1 MSQYQLT
8 QTPQRDFVLAEFEQR
23 MARAQTMMREQ
34 QLDGVLLTTET
45 NVRYFSGYF
54 TQFWQSPTRPWFLL
68 LPATGKPIAVIPTIG
83 VVGMSNTWVDDVRT
97 WPSPFPADDGV
108 SLLNQTLAE
117 LPKRFGRLGM
127 TLGRETHLRMPQ
139 TQVQSLYASSGFELV
154 DVSREV
160 LHLRSIKSTAEID
173 RAAHVCSLASK
184 AFAQLPSFAR
194 VGMTEREVVAE
205 FRMELLRQGADHS
218 PFIVSSSGADGYD
231 DIIMGPTDRVIDEGN
246 LLIIDT
252 GTVWQGYFCDFDRNW
267 SFGDC
272 SQATK
277 DAYTTVYNATDAGF
291 AAAKPGNTTS
301 DLYRAMWPIM
311 HAGGA
316 LGNDVGRLGHGL
328 GSDLTEWPSNTAT
341 DDTVL
346 EVGMVMTLEPGMSY
360 ANGNGQVKQMVHEEN
375 IVITEDGAQ
384 WLSTRAAAQLPIL

>member
-1 MSQYQLT
+1 
-8 QTPQRDFVLAEFEQR
+8 
-23 MARAQTMMREQ
+23 
-34 QLDGVLLTTET
+34 
-45 NVRYFSGYF
+45 
-54 TQFWQSPTRPWFLL
+54 
-68 LPATGKPIAVIPTIG
+68 
-83 VVGMSNTWVDDVRT
+83 
-97 WPSPFPADDGV
+97 
-108 SLLNQTLAE
+108 
-117 LPKRFGRLGM
+117 
-127 TLGRETHLRMPQ
+127 
-139 TQVQSLYASSGFELV
+139 
-154 DVSREV
+154 V

-173 RAAHVCSLASK
+173 RAAHVCSIASK
-184 AFAQLPSFAR
+184 AFAQLPGFAR

-231 DIIMGPTDRVIDEGN
+231 DIIMGPTDRVIETGD

-272 SQATK
+272 SQASK
-277 DAYTTVYNATDAGF
+277 DAYSTVYDATEAGF
-291 AAAKPGNTTS
+291 AAAKPGNSTS

-360 ANGNGQVKQMVHEEN
+360 ANGNGEVKQMVHEEN

>member
-184 AFAQLPSFAR
+184 AFAQLPSFAS

-346 EVGMVMTLEPGMSY
+346 EVGMV
-360 ANGNGQVKQMVHEEN
+360 
-375 IVITEDGAQ
+375 
-384 WLSTRAAAQLPIL
+384 